1 MSILGK
7 FHEISFY
14 SLISTIIC
22 MCTGKTT
29 FAVLW
34 GAKLNVTSFST
45 FFLAFL
51 FWACV
56 LFIPIA
62 IIGAFATKYG
72 DGGEGLL
79 FKSDNIVVIIFAHI
93 AEEILG
99 LFLTPFCNGVQRE
112 HNKKLNNGLP
122 ILHKV
127 PPKRDYGRYFCI
139 MAEKGGTSHG
149 GLTEKLSPF
158 FHAKKQE
165 VNAYG
170 R

>member
-22 MCTGKTT
+22 LCIGKTT
-29 FAVLW
+29 FAALW
-34 GAKLNVTSFST
+34 DAKLHVISFST

-72 DGGEGLL
+72 DGGEGLS
-79 FKSDNIVVIIFAHI
+79 FHSDNIAVIIFAHI

-99 LFLTPFCNGVQRE
+99 LFLTPFWFLVDLF
-112 HNKKLNNGLP
+112 KKRLDDDGKAADYITYVIELIFFAIG
-122 ILHKV
+122 ILV
-127 PPKRDYGRYFCI
+127 
-139 MAEKGGTSHG
+139 
-149 GLTEKLSPF
+149 L
-158 FHAKKQE
+158 
-165 VNAYG
+165 
-170 R
+170 

>member
-22 MCTGKTT
+22 LCTGKTT
-29 FAVLW
+29 FATLW

-56 LFIPIA
+56 LFIP
-62 IIGAFATKYG
+62 
-72 DGGEGLL
+72 
-79 FKSDNIVVIIFAHI
+79 HI

-99 LFLTPFCNGVQRE
+99 LFLTPFWFLIDLFRKRLDDDGKAVDYITYGIE
-112 HNKKLNNGLP
+112 LVFFGIG
-122 ILHKV
+122 ILV
-127 PPKRDYGRYFCI
+127 
-139 MAEKGGTSHG
+139 
-149 GLTEKLSPF
+149 L
-158 FHAKKQE
+158 
-165 VNAYG
+165 
-170 R
+170 

>member
-99 LFLTPFCNGVQRE
+99 LFLTPFWFLVDLFRKRLDDDGKAVDYITYVVE
-112 HNKKLNNGLP
+112 LIFFAVG
-122 ILHKV
+122 ILV
-127 PPKRDYGRYFCI
+127 
-139 MAEKGGTSHG
+139 
-149 GLTEKLSPF
+149 L
-158 FHAKKQE
+158 
-165 VNAYG
+165 
-170 R
+170 

>member
-22 MCTGKTT
+22 LCTGKTT
-29 FAVLW
+29 FAALW
-34 GAKLNVTSFST
+34 DAKLNVTSFST

-72 DGGEGLL
+72 DGGEGLS
-79 FKSDNIVVIIFAHI
+79 FKSDNLFVIFFCAYCRGNLGIVPNT
-93 AEEILG
+93 IL
-99 LFLTPFCNGVQRE
+99 
-112 HNKKLNNGLP
+112 
-122 ILHKV
+122 V
-127 PPKRDYGRYFCI
+127 P
-139 MAEKGGTSHG
+139 H
-149 GLTEKLSPF
+149 
-158 FHAKKQE
+158 
-165 VNAYG
+165 
-170 R
+170 

>member
-22 MCTGKTT
+22 LCTGKTDV
-29 FAVLW
+29 ADLW
-34 GAKLNVTSFST
+34 EAKLNVESFSS

-56 LFIPIA
+56 LYIPIA

-72 DGGEGLL
+72 DGGKGLT
-79 FKSDNIVVIIFAHI
+79 FKSDNLFVIVFAHI

-99 LFLTPFCNGVQRE
+99 LFLTPFWFLVDFF
-112 HNKKLNNGLP
+112 KKRLDDDGKVADYITYVMELIFFSVG
-122 ILHKV
+122 ILV
-127 PPKRDYGRYFCI
+127 
-139 MAEKGGTSHG
+139 
-149 GLTEKLSPF
+149 L
-158 FHAKKQE
+158 
-165 VNAYG
+165 
-170 R
+170 

>member
-99 LFLTPFCNGVQRE
+99 LFLTPFWFLVDLF
-112 HNKKLNNGLP
+112 KKRLDDDGKAVDYITYVVELIFFAVG
-122 ILHKV
+122 ILV
-127 PPKRDYGRYFCI
+127 
-139 MAEKGGTSHG
+139 
-149 GLTEKLSPF
+149 L
-158 FHAKKQE
+158 
-165 VNAYG
+165 
-170 R
+170 

>member
-14 SLISTIIC
+14 SLISTIVC
-22 MCTGKTT
+22 LCTGKTT

-62 IIGAFATKYG
+62 IIGAFTTKYG
-72 DGGEGLL
+72 DDGEGLL

-99 LFLTPFCNGVQRE
+99 LFLTPFWFLVDLF
-112 HNKKLNNGLP
+112 KKRLDDDGKAVDYITYVVELIFFAVG
-122 ILHKV
+122 ILV
-127 PPKRDYGRYFCI
+127 
-139 MAEKGGTSHG
+139 
-149 GLTEKLSPF
+149 L
-158 FHAKKQE
+158 
-165 VNAYG
+165 
-170 R
+170 

>member
-14 SLISTIIC
+14 SLISTIVC
-22 MCTGKTT
+22 LCTGKTT

-62 IIGAFATKYG
+62 IIGAFTTKYG
-72 DGGEGLL
+72 DDGEGLL

-99 LFLTPFCNGVQRE
+99 LFLTPFWFLVDLF
-112 HNKKLNNGLP
+112 KKRLNDDGKAVDYITYVVELIFFAVG
-122 ILHKV
+122 ILV
-127 PPKRDYGRYFCI
+127 
-139 MAEKGGTSHG
+139 
-149 GLTEKLSPF
+149 L
-158 FHAKKQE
+158 
-165 VNAYG
+165 
-170 R
+170 

>member
-22 MCTGKTT
+22 LCTGTAT
-29 FAVLW
+29 FSALW
-34 GAKLNVTSFST
+34 DAKLNVTNFST

-72 DGGEGLL
+72 DGGEGLS
-79 FKSDNIVVIIFAHI
+79 FKSDNIIVIIFAHI

-99 LFLTPFCNGVQRE
+99 LFLTPFWFLVDFF
-112 HNKKLNNGLP
+112 KKRLDDDGKAVDYITYVIELIFFTVG
-122 ILHKV
+122 ILV
-127 PPKRDYGRYFCI
+127 
-139 MAEKGGTSHG
+139 
-149 GLTEKLSPF
+149 L
-158 FHAKKQE
+158 
-165 VNAYG
+165 
-170 R
+170 

>member
-1 MSILGK
+1 MSILGQ

-22 MCTGKTT
+22 LCTGKTT
-29 FAVLW
+29 FAALW
-34 GAKLNVTSFST
+34 DAKLNVTSFST

-72 DGGEGLL
+72 DGGEGLS
-79 FKSDNIVVIIFAHI
+79 FKSDKLFVIFFAHI

-99 LFLTPFCNGVQRE
+99 LFLTPFWFLIDLFRKRLDDDGKAVDYITYVIE
-112 HNKKLNNGLP
+112 LIFFGIGILGL
-122 ILHKV
+122 
-127 PPKRDYGRYFCI
+127 
-139 MAEKGGTSHG
+139 
-149 GLTEKLSPF
+149 
-158 FHAKKQE
+158 
-165 VNAYG
+165 
-170 R
+170 

>member
-22 MCTGKTT
+22 LCTGKAT
-29 FAVLW
+29 FSALW
-34 GAKLNVTSFST
+34 DAKLNVTNFST

-72 DGGEGLL
+72 DGGEGLS
-79 FKSDNIVVIIFAHI
+79 FKSDNIIVIIFAHI

-99 LFLTPFCNGVQRE
+99 LFLTLFWFLVDFF
-112 HNKKLNNGLP
+112 KKRLDDDGKAVDYITYVIELIFFTVG
-122 ILHKV
+122 ILV
-127 PPKRDYGRYFCI
+127 
-139 MAEKGGTSHG
+139 
-149 GLTEKLSPF
+149 L
-158 FHAKKQE
+158 
-165 VNAYG
+165 
-170 R
+170 